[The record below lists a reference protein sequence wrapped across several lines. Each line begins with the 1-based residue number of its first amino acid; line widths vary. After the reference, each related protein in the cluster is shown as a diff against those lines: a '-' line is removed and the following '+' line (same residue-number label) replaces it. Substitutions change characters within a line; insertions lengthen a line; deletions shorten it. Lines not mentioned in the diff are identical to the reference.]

1 MPDPEKLE
9 QLKSCREPAF
19 EEFYRIYA
27 NSISER
33 EQKSR
38 AWICE
43 MVCRSDYKVLVM
55 KRNNQVIAF
64 SILFLPDSEAFGLL
78 EYMAVNEV
86 YRNQGLGA
94 ELFRL
99 SMKSA
104 LTHQG
109 RSVPVLLEVDSEREE
124 CADRKLRTR
133 RQQFY
138 RRLGCL
144 RLAGLHYIL
153 PLPGKGSPPQ
163 MDLMIYP
170 ADNLQSIPKS
180 ELERWLKVIYQSVYN
195 CPPDDARIKQILTG
209 VSDPLRIE

>member
-1 MPDPEKLE
+1 MPDPENLE
-9 QLKSCREPAF
+9 QLKSCVEPAF

-27 NSISER
+27 DSISER

-38 AWICE
+38 EWICE
-43 MVCRSDYKVLVM
+43 MVRRSDYKVLVM
-55 KRNNQVIAF
+55 KRNNQVIAL
-64 SILFLPDSEAFGLL
+64 SMIFLPDSEAFGLL
-78 EYMAVNEV
+78 EYMAVKDDF
-86 YRNQGLGA
+86 RNQGLGG
-94 ELFRL
+94 ELFRR

-104 LTHQG
+104 LTAKG
-109 RSVPVLLEVDSEREE
+109 RSVPVLLEVDSDREE
-124 CADRKLRTR
+124 CIDRKLRAR

-153 PLPGKGSPPQ
+153 PLPGKGSLPQ

-180 ELERWLKVIYQSVYN
+180 ELERWLEVIYQGVYN
-195 CPPDDARIKQILTG
+195 CSPGDPRIKQILRD
-209 VSDPLRIE
+209 VSDSVRLE